1 MNQQFVNKLHKAL
14 CRCYV
19 ASNGKSISQLSNWK
33 ISYTELFSLPE
44 LLAVV
49 HKFDHDTN
57 DQALVPNAIEELK
70 SLGYVT
76 EQDLGFSLTESGLK
90 AGTISFIQKSL
101 NFLNGNPGIFSSLAL
116 LVASISLYFSYIK
129 L

>member
-1 MNQQFVNKLHKAL
+1 MNQKFVNKLHKAL

-19 ASNGKSISQLSNWK
+19 ASNGKSISQLSDWK
-33 ISYTELFSLPE
+33 ISYTELCELPGLSE
-44 LLAVV
+44 L
-49 HKFDHDTN
+49 HKLDSDNN
-57 DQALVPNAIEELK
+57 DEPFMINAIEELI

-76 EQDLGFSLTESGLK
+76 KQDLGFSLTELGLK
-90 AGTISFIQKSL
+90 AGTMSFIQKSL
-101 NFLNGNPGIFSSLAL
+101 NFLNGNPGFISSLAL